1 MSLIAMMCV
10 GAMGMGFYRGW
21 SDSPAA
27 VSDSTAQVPR
37 CPAAAM
43 GSLASGHIAHLLKP
57 LFDCQKW
64 RAWFLRRPR
73 IERMAGHALA
83 PLACTAQANS
93 CDTSAL
99 SCTWHAAHRRSKL
112 V

>member
-37 CPAAAM
+37 CPAARM
-43 GSLASGHIAHLLKP
+43 RCRAHGLIG
-57 LFDCQKW
+57 Q
-64 RAWFLRRPR
+64 
-73 IERMAGHALA
+73 
-83 PLACTAQANS
+83 
-93 CDTSAL
+93 
-99 SCTWHAAHRRSKL
+99 
-112 V
+112 